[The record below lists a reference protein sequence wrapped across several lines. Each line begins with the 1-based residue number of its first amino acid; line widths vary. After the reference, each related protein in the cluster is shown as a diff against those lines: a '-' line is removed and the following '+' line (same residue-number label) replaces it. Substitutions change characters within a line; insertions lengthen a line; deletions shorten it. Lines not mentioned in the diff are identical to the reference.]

1 MLLDVGNPVVSLAKR
16 NRKANINSSTSIFR
30 AVLGGCTIVSI
41 FMLSGCAYKFS
52 NKDLKTPE
60 GIRTIAVEGVFDT
73 SREVLHHEHLWSE
86 LQKAF
91 ASDGHL
97 RVVPVGK
104 ADALVRAHIKSASFS
119 PSGDTKKNGAEKDPK
134 TFDKEEPD
142 GPSEFKVLT
151 QAGKYRDK
159 AVISTVIE
167 IEVWNL
173 WTRTLIMKRS
183 YGLAESMQSIHASI
197 TTKGNDFLR
206 LEESSDAKFQQIARN
221 AASQLVRDLFIN

>member
-1 MLLDVGNPVVSLAKR
+1 MVSLSKR
-16 NRKANINSSTSIFR
+16 DRKANMYYNPQLIRAILGSCVISTLIL
-30 AVLGGCTIVSI
+30 V
-41 FMLSGCAYKFS
+41 SGCAYKFS
-52 NKDLKTPE
+52 NKNLKTPE
-60 GIRTIAVEGVFDT
+60 GIRTIAVEAVFDT

-86 LQKAF
+86 IQKAF

-97 RVVPVGK
+97 RVVPVSN

-119 PSGDTKKNGAEKDPK
+119 PSGESIENGAQRDPK

-142 GPSEFKVLT
+142 APNDFRVLT

-173 WTRTLIMKRS
+173 WTKTLILKRS
-183 YGLAESMQSIHASI
+183 YGIAASMQTIHASI
-197 TTKGNDFLR
+197 STKGNDFLR
-206 LEESSDAKFQQIARN
+206 LEESTEAKFQQIAQN